1 MIPPESEAV
10 IDNAA
15 EFVDVECDIRRR
27 RILDFK
33 RCATVHFG
41 PFTYLVAA
49 AIPFLPLLL
58 MVLPVQEL
66 IKGVW
71 KMLF

>member
-1 MIPPESEAV
+1 VFSLFPLVIPPESGAV

-33 RCATVHFG
+33 RCATVDFGHF
-41 PFTYLVAA
+41 T
-49 AIPFLPLLL
+49 
-58 MVLPVQEL
+58 
-66 IKGVW
+66 
-71 KMLF
+71 